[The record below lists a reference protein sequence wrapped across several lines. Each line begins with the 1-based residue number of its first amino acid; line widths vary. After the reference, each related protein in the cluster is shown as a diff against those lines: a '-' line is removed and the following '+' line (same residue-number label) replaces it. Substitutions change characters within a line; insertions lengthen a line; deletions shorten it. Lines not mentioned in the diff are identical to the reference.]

1 MLVVEM
7 TDLGDGIPTNEQGHI
22 FERFY
27 RSQAVKNQI
36 PGSGLGLSIAQNI
49 ARVHGGDVKVVSR
62 SGETTFQLIIPLEYK
77 GEHLECRTDLSSR

>member
-7 TDLGDGIPTNEQGHI
+7 TDFGNGIPANEQGRI

-27 RSQAVKNQI
+27 RSPVVKNQI

-49 ARVHGGDVKVVSR
+49 ARVHGGDLKVASR
-62 SGETTFQLIIPLEYK
+62 PGETTFQLIIPLECK
-77 GEHLECRTDLSSR
+77 GDHLECRPNPSH